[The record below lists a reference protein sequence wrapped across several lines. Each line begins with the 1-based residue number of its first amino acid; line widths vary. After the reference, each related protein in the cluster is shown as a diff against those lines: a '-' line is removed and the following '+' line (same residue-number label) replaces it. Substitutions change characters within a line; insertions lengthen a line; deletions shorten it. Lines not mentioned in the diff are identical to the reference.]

1 MEQEQLEYR
10 ALTFSE
16 LEAMLRRHAD
26 NLQVAKVIEDAMARR
41 LSDVPKGVTSS
52 YDLGQGKPT
61 RAGWY

>member
-41 LSDVPKGVTSS
+41 LSDVPKGVT
-52 YDLGQGKPT
+52 
-61 RAGWY
+61 